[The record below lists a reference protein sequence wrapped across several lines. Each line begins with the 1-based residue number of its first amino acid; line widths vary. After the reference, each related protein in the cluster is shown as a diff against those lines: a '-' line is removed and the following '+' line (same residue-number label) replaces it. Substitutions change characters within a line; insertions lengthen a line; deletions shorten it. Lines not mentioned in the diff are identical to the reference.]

1 MIRFILLLA
10 NVLSFNLNGL
20 PNNINLVRRAIVTN
34 IPLVAGTIVT
44 KDSQESNVEIDSE
57 MFQMESI
64 SRNVYFYGDVSVE
77 SCALLSRRLVE
88 LEKLNKIAPINI
100 YIQSF
105 GGDLL
110 ATFNVIDTIE
120 RIKCP
125 IYSYVDGYAASAA
138 TLISV
143 SCNKRFMGKRSL
155 MLIHQLSG
163 GSEGTYGYMKQE
175 MDNMDIYMEFARE
188 IYLKHTKMN
197 NDLLSDILKY
207 DNKWMNSTLCLEY
220 GLVDKIL

>member
-10 NVLSFNLNGL
+10 NVLSFNLNEL

-34 IPLVAGTIVT
+34 IPLVTGRIMT
-44 KDSQESNVEIDSE
+44 KDSQDSSVEIDSE
-57 MFQMESI
+57 MLQMESI

-77 SCALLSRRLVE
+77 SCALLSRRLVK
-88 LEKLNKIAPINI
+88 LEKQNKIEPINI

-125 IYSYVDGYAASAA
+125 TNSYVDGYAASAA

-143 SCNKRFMGKRSL
+143 SCTKRFMGKRSL

-188 IYLKHTKMN
+188 IYLKHTKLN

>member
-1 MIRFILLLA
+1 MFRFVLLLA

-34 IPLVAGTIVT
+34 IPFVAGTIMT

-57 MFQMESI
+57 MFKINSI
-64 SRNVYFYGDVSVE
+64 PRNIYFYGDVSVE
-77 SCALLSRRLVE
+77 SCAFLSRRLVE
-88 LEKLNKIAPINI
+88 LEEVNKIKPINI

-188 IYLKHTKMN
+188 IYLKHTKLN
-197 NDLLSDILKY
+197 NNLLSDILKY

>member
-10 NVLSFNLNGL
+10 NVLSFNLNEL

-57 MFQMESI
+57 MLQMESI

-88 LEKLNKIAPINI
+88 LEKLNKIEPINI

-188 IYLKHTKMN
+188 IYLKHTKLN

>member
-88 LEKLNKIAPINI
+88 
-100 YIQSF
+100 
-105 GGDLL
+105 
-110 ATFNVIDTIE
+110 
-120 RIKCP
+120 
-125 IYSYVDGYAASAA
+125 
-138 TLISV
+138 
-143 SCNKRFMGKRSL
+143 
-155 MLIHQLSG
+155 
-163 GSEGTYGYMKQE
+163 
-175 MDNMDIYMEFARE
+175 
-188 IYLKHTKMN
+188 
-197 NDLLSDILKY
+197 
-207 DNKWMNSTLCLEY
+207 
-220 GLVDKIL
+220 

>member
-188 IYLKHTKMN
+188 IYLKHTKLN

>member
-1 MIRFILLLA
+1 MFRFVLLLA
-10 NVLSFNLNGL
+10 NVLSFNLNEF

-34 IPLVAGTIVT
+34 IPLVAGTIMT
-44 KDSQESNVEIDSE
+44 KDSQDSSVEIDSE
-57 MFQMESI
+57 MLQMDSI

-88 LEKLNKIAPINI
+88 LEKQNKIEPINI

-188 IYLKHTKMN
+188 IYLKHTKLN

>member
-10 NVLSFNLNGL
+10 NVLSFNLNEL

-34 IPLVAGTIVT
+34 IPLVAGTIMT
-44 KDSQESNVEIDSE
+44 KDSQDSSVEIDSE
-57 MFQMESI
+57 MLQMDSI

-88 LEKLNKIAPINI
+88 LEKQNKIEPINI

-188 IYLKHTKMN
+188 IYLKHTKLN

-220 GLVDKIL
+220 GLIDKIL

>member
-125 IYSYVDGYAASAA
+125 TYSYVDGYAASAA

-188 IYLKHTKMN
+188 IYLKHTKLN

-207 DNKWMNSTLCLEY
+207 DNKWINSTLCLEY

>member
-20 PNNINLVRRAIVTN
+20 PNNMNLVRRAIVTN

-88 LEKLNKIAPINI
+88 LEKQNKIEPINI

-110 ATFNVIDTIE
+110 ATFNVIDTNE

-188 IYLKHTKMN
+188 IYLKHTKLN

>member
-1 MIRFILLLA
+1 MFRFLFLLA
-10 NVLSFNLNGL
+10 NVLSFNLNEFQ
-20 PNNINLVRRAIVTN
+20 NNINVVRRAIVTN
-34 IPLVAGTIVT
+34 VPLVSRKIMT
-44 KDSQESNVEIDSE
+44 KDSEDSNVEIDSE
-57 MFQMESI
+57 IFQRESI
-64 SRNVYFYGDVSVE
+64 ARNIYFYGDVSVE

-88 LEKLNKIAPINI
+88 LEKQNKLAPINI
-100 YIQSF
+100 HIQSF

-125 IYSYVDGYAASAA
+125 TYSYVDGYAASAA

-175 MDNMDIYMEFARE
+175 MNNMDIYMEFARD
-188 IYLKHTKMN
+188 IYLKHTKLN

>member
-88 LEKLNKIAPINI
+88 LEKQNKIEPINI

-188 IYLKHTKMN
+188 IYLKHTKLN

-207 DNKWMNSTLCLEY
+207 DNKWMNSTLSLEY

>member
-88 LEKLNKIAPINI
+88 LEKQNKIEPINI

-188 IYLKHTKMN
+188 IYLKHTKLN

>member
-175 MDNMDIYMEFARE
+175 MDNMHIYMEFARE
-188 IYLKHTKMN
+188 IYLKHTKLN

>member
-88 LEKLNKIAPINI
+88 LEKLNKIEPINI

-188 IYLKHTKMN
+188 IYLKHTKLN

>member
-10 NVLSFNLNGL
+10 NVLSFNLNEL

-34 IPLVAGTIVT
+34 IPLVAGRIMT
-44 KDSQESNVEIDSE
+44 KDSQDSSVEIDSE
-57 MFQMESI
+57 MLQMESI

-88 LEKLNKIAPINI
+88 LEKQNKIEPINI
-100 YIQSF
+100 YIQSL

-125 IYSYVDGYAASAA
+125 TNSYVDGYAASAA

-143 SCNKRFMGKRSL
+143 SCTKRFMGKRSL

-188 IYLKHTKMN
+188 IYLKHTKLN
-197 NDLLSDILKY
+197 NDLLSDVLKY

>member
-20 PNNINLVRRAIVTN
+20 PNNMNLVRRAIVTN

-88 LEKLNKIAPINI
+88 LEKQNKIEPINI

-188 IYLKHTKMN
+188 IYLKHTKLN

>member
-10 NVLSFNLNGL
+10 NVLSFNLNEL

-88 LEKLNKIAPINI
+88 LEKLNKIEPINI

-188 IYLKHTKMN
+188 IYLKHTKLN

>member
-10 NVLSFNLNGL
+10 NVLSFNLNEL

-34 IPLVAGTIVT
+34 IPLVAGTIMT
-44 KDSQESNVEIDSE
+44 KDSQDSSVEIDSE
-57 MFQMESI
+57 MLQMDSI

-88 LEKLNKIAPINI
+88 LEKQNKIEPINI

-188 IYLKHTKMN
+188 IYLKHTKLN

-207 DNKWMNSTLCLEY
+207 DNKWMNSTLCSEY
-220 GLVDKIL
+220 GLIDKIL

>member
-10 NVLSFNLNGL
+10 NVLSFNLNEL

-34 IPLVAGTIVT
+34 IPLVAGTIMT
-44 KDSQESNVEIDSE
+44 KDSQDSSVEIDSE
-57 MFQMESI
+57 MLQMDSI

-88 LEKLNKIAPINI
+88 LEKQNKIEPINI

-188 IYLKHTKMN
+188 IYLKHTKLN